1 MFGQPTIIL
10 SKPIKSV
17 TIQDTRP
24 ASIGSEDTNNMGG
37 TELIS
42 QTQINP
48 DLDANNTSADNSK
61 AKEAALLQTCQIINN
76 IADKLKKFNENLIAE
91 HKEEIAKL
99 SVEIARKI
107 LVQKVEKGDYEIES
121 IVKEALKN
129 IPTRQDVEV
138 HLNPE
143 DHVQCQKSLHDE
155 LNSMLSEIKLILDPD
170 IKRAECSIKTPK
182 GTIQSFIDEHLEQ
195 IGEALGKVK

>member
-10 SKPIKSV
+10 SKPIKSA

-24 ASIGSEDTNNMGG
+24 ASIGSEYTNDMGG

-42 QTQINP
+42 QTQINT
-48 DLDANNTSADNSK
+48 DLDANNSPADNLK
-61 AKEAALLQTCQIINN
+61 AQEALLLQTCQIINN
-76 IADKLKKFNENLIAE
+76 IADKLKKFNDNLIAE

-107 LVQKVEKGDYEIES
+107 LVQKVEKGDYEVES

-129 IPTRQDVEV
+129 VPTRQDVEV

-143 DHVQCQKSLHDE
+143 DLVQCQKALHDE
-155 LNSMLSEIKLILDPD
+155 LNSTLSGIKLISDPD

-182 GTIQSFIDEHLEQ
+182 GAIQSFIDEHLEQ

>member
-1 MFGQPTIIL
+1 MFGQLAIIL

-17 TIQDTRP
+17 KIENIRP
-24 ASIGSEDTNNMGG
+24 SSIESGYKNDVCGA
-37 TELIS
+37 ELIS
-42 QTQINP
+42 HTQINS
-48 DLDANNTSADNSK
+48 DLDGNIASTEISETQK
-61 AKEAALLQTCQIINN
+61 ASLLQTCQIINN
-76 IADKLKKFNENLIAE
+76 IADKLKKFNENVLKE
-91 HKEEIAKL
+91 HKEEIARL

-129 IPTRQDVEV
+129 VPTRQDVEV

-143 DHVQCQKSLHDE
+143 DLVQCQKTLHDE
-155 LNSMLSEIKLILDPD
+155 LKSMLSGIKLIPDPD

-195 IGEALGKVK
+195 IGEALEKVK